1 MIILGEIPG
10 DLSKHQQSRIL
21 IFWLSNLVNENMA
34 TIVTNNFEIPNWA
47 GKPSSGFH
55 VDVFKEEKM
64 IQKLMIDEKSC
75 YFFGRH
81 KQSVDFCID
90 HDSCSRV
97 HAALVWHK
105 FLDRFFL
112 IDLGSTH
119 GTFIGNLRL
128 ESKKPQQ
135 IPTGSVLRFG
145 ASSRSY
151 VIRDTIQTKI
161 LSQGESENMN
171 FSDGVVPEDES
182 QLDELTEFNTARN
195 RCTPFTPDMEKSGKR
210 KHKKT
215 LSVHFNPKEIIL
227 NLEDVDPT
235 VGRFRN
241 LCQTTIIT
249 KKTKLEFEAQPY
261 QRETQ
266 VENVPLKEDADELGF
281 KIRINSAPEIS
292 EVSRVD
298 VAKKPLVKSASTAN
312 QERKHYVKESWPGRN
327 PASVHSFLEWNL
339 NFFYC
344 FLPEL
349 LLWRI
354 MLYLFLWQ

>member
-1 MIILGEIPG
+1 
-10 DLSKHQQSRIL
+10 
-21 IFWLSNLVNENMA
+21 MA
-34 TIVTNNFEIPNWA
+34 TTATNNFQIPDWA

-55 VDVFKEEKM
+55 LDVFKEEKM
-64 IQKLMIDEKSC
+64 VQKLMIDEKNC
-75 YFFGRH
+75 YFFGRNR
-81 KQSVDFCID
+81 QLCDFCID
-90 HDSCSRV
+90 HESCSRV

-128 ESKKPQQ
+128 EPKKPQQ

-151 VIRDTIQTKI
+151 VIRDTIQMKNIT
-161 LSQGESENMN
+161 QGEAENIN
-171 FSDGVVPEDES
+171 FGDGVVPEDET

-195 RCTPFTPDMEKSGKR
+195 RCIPFTPDMQNLEKNGKR

-241 LCQTTIIT
+241 LCQTTFIS
-249 KKTKLEFEAQPY
+249 KKAKIDFEAQPY
-261 QRETQ
+261 QREMQ
-266 VENVPLKEDADELGF
+266 VENVFPKENAEEHNF
-281 KIRINSAPEIS
+281 SIRINSAPEIS
-292 EVSRVD
+292 EVKNIEV
-298 VAKKPLVKSASTAN
+298 VKKPLVKTVSAAN
-312 QERKHYVKESWPGRN
+312 QERKNYVKESWPGRN
-327 PASVHSFLEWNL
+327 PASVQSFLE
-339 NFFYC
+339 
-344 FLPEL
+344 
-349 LLWRI
+349 
-354 MLYLFLWQ
+354 